1 MSWADRLKDARNF
14 YGMSQEDMA
23 ARLEVSYRTYQG
35 YEQGASEPKAA
46 VLERLVSLGF
56 SGQWLLTGQGEM
68 RGEST
73 APAPASKVVDEDL
86 NGLLIEA
93 VAAAYAAAGIKAGP
107 REWGRVAAEIYNDIA
122 SVATSRDVWE
132 EAIQIAALQL
142 RRRLQT
148 ANHGRDDAAHGKHS
162 A

>member
-1 MSWADRLKDARNF
+1 MKLIRAHFGMTQAEMASRMNVTIRPYQMYENGDRLPQADSLQA
-14 YGMSQEDMA
+14 
-23 ARLEVSYRTYQG
+23 L
-35 YEQGASEPKAA
+35 SEMGIS
-46 VLERLVSLGF
+46 VD
-56 SGQWLLTGQGEM
+56 WLLTGKGEM

-142 RRRLQT
+142 RRRLQA
-148 ANHGRDDAAHGKHS
+148 ANQTRDDAAHGKHS

>member
-1 MSWADRLKDARNF
+1 
-14 YGMSQEDMA
+14 MA
-23 ARLEVSYRTYQG
+23 ARLRIGLRTYAS
-35 YEQGASEPKAA
+35 YESG
-46 VLERLVSLGF
+46 ERLPLAETLAELTRLGF
-56 SGQWLLTGQGEM
+56 NVGWLLTGHGEM
-68 RGEST
+68 RGESA

-86 NGLLIEA
+86 NGQLIEA

-142 RRRLQT
+142 RRRLQA
-148 ANHGRDDAAHGKHS
+148 ANQTRDDAAHGKHS